1 MNHVTR
7 LFALLFAALL
17 IGSIVSPAEAQDAPF
32 ITAWNTRNNGVTA
45 DDQIKIPGTGTDY
58 QIIWEEVDNTS
69 NTDTL
74 TATDE
79 VTITFPNP
87 GLYWV
92 KISGDFTR
100 IHFAGDA
107 GDDEEKII
115 QVSQWGDIQWS
126 TMEEAFTGPGV
137 KEGPVNLDL
146 AADDSPDLSNVA
158 SMASMFEDA
167 SLTADDSSIGEW
179 DVSNVTDLNSMFQSV
194 EGFNEDIGSWNVS
207 SVEDMAFMF
216 AGASSFDQDVGSW
229 DVSSVEDMASMF
241 AGASSF
247 DQDIGSW
254 DVSSVTNM
262 SDMFLLASSFD
273 QDIGDWNTSSV
284 TDMMQMFFH
293 PGDPSSFNQ
302 DIGSWDVSSVEDMA
316 LMFAGASSFDQD
328 LGEWE
333 TGNVTDMNGMFA
345 NASSFDQDIG
355 DWNTSS
361 VTDMMQMFF
370 HASSFNQDIGSWD
383 VSSVNNMKD
392 IFSSAGLSTENYD
405 RILAGWAVKELQ
417 SNISFHAST
426 EYCNNGPYR
435 AHLEEEFDWSVSDGG
450 RESGCPETLFAS
462 QANLVSGDGTLD
474 FGDVATSMTF
484 SGVTGSGRVTMARYS
499 DQARNIQGITE
510 ANVSEYRLVAA
521 GGGITF
527 FDSTNVHFAVT
538 EFGGIDEPS
547 DVTVYRRPQ
556 PGQDPFESLPT
567 GVDDNGT
574 PDDLSDDTLSAT
586 IASSSGEEGFGE
598 FVFASDSNELPVE
611 LASFNGTT
619 TDRNVRLTWQTATET
634 NNAGFEVQR
643 KEESGWSQMGYVESK
658 ADGGTTTEAQSYRYT
673 AQNLSVGT
681 YQFRLKQVD
690 LDGSSQ
696 VHGPVSVD
704 VQMQEALMLTAP
716 APNPVSSTATLSFA
730 VKEQAEATVAVYD
743 MLGRKATTLFEGT
756 PTPGESTP
764 LRLDAS
770 TLPSGTYL
778 LRLRAAGRTETQR
791 VTVLR

>member
-1 MNHVTR
+1 MAHGNETAMEMPPRICAFAPRCYPLHASAPMNHVTR

-17 IGSIVSPAEAQDAPF
+17 IGSVFSPAEAQDAPF

-137 KEGPVNLDL
+137 EEGPVNLDL

-167 SLTADDSSIGEW
+167 SLTANDSSIGEW
-179 DVSNVTDLNSMFQSV
+179 DVSNVTGLNSMFQSV
-194 EGFNEDIGSWNVS
+194 EGFNQDIGSWDVS

-216 AGASSFDQDVGSW
+216 GGASSFDQDVGSW

-247 DQDIGSW
+247 NQDIGSW

-273 QDIGDWNTSSV
+273 QDIGDWNTSNV
-284 TDMMQMFFH
+284 TDMRQMFFH

-316 LMFAGASSFDQD
+316 FMFVGASSFD
-328 LGEWE
+328 
-333 TGNVTDMNGMFA
+333 
-345 NASSFDQDIG
+345 
-355 DWNTSS
+355 
-361 VTDMMQMFF
+361 
-370 HASSFNQDIGSWD
+370 QDIGSWD

-405 RILAGWAVKELQ
+405 RILAGWSVKELQ
-417 SNISFHAST
+417 SNISFRAST

-450 RESGCPETLFAS
+450 RESGCPETLSAS

-567 GVDDNGT
+567 DVDDNGT

-598 FVFASDSNELPVE
+598 FVFASDSNELPIE
-611 LASFNGTT
+611 LASFNGTA
-619 TDRNVRLTWQTATET
+619 TDKGVQLTWQTASET

-643 KEESGWSQMGYVESK
+643 KEESGWNQMGYVESN
-658 ADGGTTTEAQSYRYT
+658 AEGGTTTEAQSYRYT
-673 AQNLSVGT
+673 ATDLSVGT
-681 YQFRLKQVD
+681 HQFRLKQVD

-696 VHGPVSVD
+696 VHVPISVD
-704 VQMQEALMLTAP
+704 VQMQEALTLTAP

-743 MLGRKATTLFEGT
+743 MLGRKAATLFEGT

-770 TLPSGTYL
+770 TLPSGPYF

>member
-216 AGASSFDQDVGSW
+216 AGASSFDQD
-229 DVSSVEDMASMF
+229 
-241 AGASSF
+241 
-247 DQDIGSW
+247 
-254 DVSSVTNM
+254 
-262 SDMFLLASSFD
+262 
-273 QDIGDWNTSSV
+273 
-284 TDMMQMFFH
+284 
-293 PGDPSSFNQ
+293 
-302 DIGSWDVSSVEDMA
+302 
-316 LMFAGASSFDQD
+316 

-333 TGNVTDMNGMFA
+333 TGNVTNMNGMFA

-730 VKEQAEATVAVYD
+730 VKEQAEATVTVYD
-743 MLGRKATTLFEGT
+743 LLGRKAATLFEGT

-770 TLPSGTYL
+770 TLSSGAYL